1 MTASLASPLAEPV
14 ASAPLQSLAAL
25 LHLASPALPIGAFSY
40 SQGLEA
46 AVEHGII
53 HDAPSAERWIASQL
67 DGVFTTGEMALLARQ
82 WRHWQA
88 GDVASLSRVNDW
100 LLATREAAEL
110 RAETEQMG
118 WSLTQLAL
126 SLEWG
131 TPVQREHLSSLR
143 PIALPTAFAFAALTH
158 GAPLADMLV
167 AYAFSWLENQV
178 AGALKAVPLGQLA
191 AQRVIMAL
199 RPRVVAAAHRAAS
212 LPDDQIN
219 TFSPALAILAS
230 RHETQYSRLFRS

>member
-14 ASAPLQSLAAL
+14 ATASLQSLAAL

-88 GDVASLSRVNDW
+88 GDVASLTRVNEW

-118 WSLTQLAL
+118 WSLTQLAI

-131 TPVQREHLSSLR
+131 NPIQREHLSSLR

-158 GAPLADMLV
+158 GAPLLDTLV

-191 AQRVIMAL
+191 AQRVIVAL
-199 RPRVVAAAHRAAS
+199 RPRVVDAAHRAAS
-212 LPDDQIN
+212 LPDDRIN

>member
-1 MTASLASPLAEPV
+1 MTASLPSPLTEPV
-14 ASAPLQSLAAL
+14 AAASLQSLAAL

-46 AVEHGII
+46 AVEHGVI

-88 GDVASLSRVNDW
+88 RDFAALRHINDW
-100 LLATREAAEL
+100 LLATRETAEL

-118 WSLTQLAL
+118 WSLTQLAV

-131 TPVQREHLSSLR
+131 DAEQREHLSSLK

-158 GAPLADMLV
+158 GAPLPDTLV

-191 AQRVIMAL
+191 AQRVIVAL
-199 RPRVVAAAHRAAS
+199 RPRVVDAAHRAAS

>member
-14 ASAPLQSLAAL
+14 ATASLQSLAAL

-53 HDAPSAERWIASQL
+53 HDAPSAERWIGSQL
-67 DGVFTTGEMALLARQ
+67 DGVFTTGELALLARQ

-88 GDVASLSRVNDW
+88 GDATALSQVNDW

-131 TPVQREHLSSLR
+131 DSRQRVLLSSLR
-143 PIALPTAFAFAALTH
+143 PIALPTAFAFAALVH
-158 GAPLADMLV
+158 GAALADTLV

-191 AQRVIMAL
+191 AQRVIVAL
-199 RPRVVAAAHRAAS
+199 RTRVVDAAHRAAS
-212 LPDDQIN
+212 LRDDQIN
-219 TFSPALAILAS
+219 TFSQALAILAS

>member
-1 MTASLASPLAEPV
+1 MTASLASPLTEPV
-14 ASAPLQSLAAL
+14 AAASLQSLAAL

-53 HDAPSAERWIASQL
+53 TDAPSAQRWIASQL

-82 WRHWQA
+82 WRHWHA
-88 GDVASLSRVNDW
+88 NDFTALVRVNDW

-118 WSLTQLAL
+118 WSLTQLAM

-131 TPVQREHLSSLR
+131 TAAQREQLASIR
-143 PIALPTAFAFAALTH
+143 PIALPTAFAFAALAH

-191 AQRVIMAL
+191 AQRVIVAL
-199 RPRVVAAAHRAAS
+199 RPRIIDAANRAAT
-212 LPDDQIN
+212 LPDDRIN

>member
-1 MTASLASPLAEPV
+1 MTASLANTITEPV
-14 ASAPLQSLAAL
+14 AAASLHTLAAL

-67 DGVFTTGEMALLARQ
+67 DGVFATGELPLLARQ
-82 WRHWQA
+82 WRGWHADDAAALTRTNTWI
-88 GDVASLSRVNDW
+88 
-100 LLATREAAEL
+100 LATREASEL
-110 RAETEQMG
+110 RFETEQMG
-118 WSLTQLAL
+118 WSLTQLAG
-126 SLEWG
+126 SLAWG
-131 TPVQREHLSSLR
+131 TDARRAVLMSMK
-143 PIALPTAFAFAALTH
+143 PIALPTAFAFAAVAH
-158 GAPLADMLV
+158 DAPLHDTLV

-191 AQRVIMAL
+191 AQRIIVAL
-199 RPRVVAAAHRAAS
+199 RARLAPAATHAAS
-212 LPDDQIN
+212 LDPARIN
-219 TFSPALAILAS
+219 TFSPGLAILAS

>member
-1 MTASLASPLAEPV
+1 MTASLPSPLTEPV
-14 ASAPLQSLAAL
+14 ADASLQSLAAL

-46 AVEHGII
+46 AVEHGIV
-53 HDAPSAERWIASQL
+53 HDAASAGRWIASQL
-67 DGVFTTGEMALLARQ
+67 DGVFATGELALLARQ
-82 WRHWQA
+82 WRHWQTDDDA
-88 GDVASLSRVNDW
+88 ALIRVNDW
-100 LLATREAAEL
+100 LLATRETAEL

-118 WSLTQLAL
+118 WSLTQLIV

-131 TPVQREHLSSLR
+131 TPTQRDRLSALR
-143 PIALPTAFAFAALTH
+143 PIALPTAFSLAALAH
-158 GAPLADMLV
+158 GATLADTLV

-191 AQRVIMAL
+191 AQRVIVAL
-199 RPRVVAAAHRAAS
+199 RPRIVAAARRAMA
-212 LPDDQIN
+212 LPDDRIN

>member
-1 MTASLASPLAEPV
+1 MTASLPSPLAEPV
-14 ASAPLQSLAAL
+14 ASASLQSLAAL

-53 HDAPSAERWIASQL
+53 HDAPSAGQWIASQL
-67 DGVFTTGEMALLARQ
+67 DGVFTTGELALLARQ
-82 WRHWQA
+82 WRHWQT
-88 GDVASLSRVNDW
+88 GDVAALAHVNDW

-131 TPVQREHLSSLR
+131 TAGQRECLEAMR

-158 GAPLADMLV
+158 GAALADTLV

-191 AQRVIMAL
+191 AQRVIVGL
-199 RPRVVAAAHRAAS
+199 RPCVVAAAERAMS
-212 LPDDQIN
+212 LPDDRIN
-219 TFSPALAILAS
+219 TFSPGLAILAS

>member
-1 MTASLASPLAEPV
+1 MTASLASPLTEPV
-14 ASAPLQSLAAL
+14 ATASLQSLAAL

-46 AVEHGII
+46 AVEHGIV
-53 HDAPSAERWIASQL
+53 HDAPSAQCWIASQL
-67 DGVFTTGEMALLARQ
+67 DGVFSTGEMALLARQ

-88 GDVASLSRVNDW
+88 GDVAALSRVNDW

-131 TPVQREHLSSLR
+131 APAQRAHLASMR

-158 GAPLADMLV
+158 GAPLTDTLV

-191 AQRVIMAL
+191 AQRVIVAL
-199 RPRVVAAAHRAAS
+199 RPCVVEAAHRAAA
-212 LPDDQIN
+212 LPDDRIN

>member
-1 MTASLASPLAEPV
+1 MTASLASPLAAPV
-14 ASAPLQSLAAL
+14 AAASLQSLTAL

-46 AVEHGII
+46 AVEHGVI
-53 HDAPSAERWIASQL
+53 HDAASAERWIASQL
-67 DGVFTTGEMALLARQ
+67 DGVFTTGELALLARQ

-88 GDVASLSRVNDW
+88 GDAAGLARVNEW

-118 WSLTQLAL
+118 WSLTQLAI
-126 SLEWG
+126 SLAWG
-131 TPVQREHLSSLR
+131 TIAQRECLAAIK
-143 PIALPTAFAFAALTH
+143 PIALPTAFAFAAVVH
-158 GAPLADMLV
+158 EAPLEDSLV
-167 AYAFSWLENQV
+167 AYTFSWLENQV
-178 AGALKAVPLGQLA
+178 AGALKAVPLGQVA

-199 RPRVVAAAHRAAS
+199 RPRVVAAAHRAAA
-212 LPDDQIN
+212 LPDDRIN